1 MCVGT
6 MLLAVLRAPD
16 VMLAS
21 NSVKSQLN
29 DGNNTVGNFQPID
42 SKPLVP

>member
-6 MLLAVLRAPD
+6 ALLAVLRAPN

-21 NSVKSQLN
+21 NTVKSQLS
-29 DGNNTVGNFQPID
+29 DCNNTVGNFQPTD